1 MIKAYRVI
9 EKTYIC
15 GELENTY
22 KCNKVLYTEEEAQEY
37 NENHT
42 YLYDT
47 VEKIKEWHKKEFID
61 NFGARVKIIY
71 PFFTDKFQPNRKH
84 FYNKMLLLNTC
95 AWIRCR
101 NTKFHITNSVT
112 IFGFAVSKCDVL
124 AAAIF
129 QHSVFIW
136 FKG

>member
-1 MIKAYRVI
+1 MVKAYRVI
-9 EKTYIC
+9 EKTYVC

-22 KCNKVLYTEEEAQEY
+22 KCNKVLYTEAEAQEY

-71 PFFTDKFQPNRKH
+71 PFFTSKNNLMNYCILMPKQMSHQHQCYFEYMPPFHVHAYLLFFQVPH
-84 FYNKMLLLNTC
+84 LGLHL
-95 AWIRCR
+95 
-101 NTKFHITNSVT
+101 V
-112 IFGFAVSKCDVL
+112 
-124 AAAIF
+124 
-129 QHSVFIW
+129 
-136 FKG
+136 

>member
-71 PFFTDKFQPNRKH
+71 PFFTDKFLGLYTDKKTYKLKDYPNFNVIVEYTLEETSITLEELIKTDSEKAIQ
-84 FYNKMLLLNTC
+84 YLLE
-95 AWIRCR
+95 RG
-101 NTKFHITNSVT
+101 IT
-112 IFGFAVSKCDVL
+112 VL
-124 AAAIF
+124 
-129 QHSVFIW
+129 
-136 FKG
+136 KELT

>member
-22 KCNKVLYTEEEAQEY
+22 KCNKVLYTEEEAKEY

-47 VEKIKEWHKKEFID
+47 VEKIKKWHKKEFID

-71 PFFTDKFQPNRKH
+71 PFF
-84 FYNKMLLLNTC
+84 L
-95 AWIRCR
+95 
-101 NTKFHITNSVT
+101 
-112 IFGFAVSKCDVL
+112 
-124 AAAIF
+124 
-129 QHSVFIW
+129 
-136 FKG
+136 